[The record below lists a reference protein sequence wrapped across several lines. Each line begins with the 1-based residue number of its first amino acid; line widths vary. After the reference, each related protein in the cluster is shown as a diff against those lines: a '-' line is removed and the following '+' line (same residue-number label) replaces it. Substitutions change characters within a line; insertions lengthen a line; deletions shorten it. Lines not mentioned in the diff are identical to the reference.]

1 MKTRHHKDI
10 HRLIHSF
17 NIRHFSHK
25 ANVRRHPQ
33 FIHEAPDLRFQI
45 PLSKQEENALRFL
58 LMNLFKYSD
67 QKDMILLL
75 VKSSHMPHDKL
86 ILQTQFLPDRFSNLR
101 IKTKTL
107 CIDPVFDNLYPAF
120 SYSLICKH
128 IRGRFA
134 GTGKEQGRV
143 LLQLRFERFKGSL
156 LDPGAVGVSGVMRMD
171 NPARHTGFSDCHNGD
186 TSTKTD
192 YSEHD
197 LFLGLNGGIGG
208 FDLELQTDFRFY
220 PTSFLT
226 LAPLLSFNAQYL
238 KFSAKNGTGYY
249 GNNNGSK
256 IYPYDDA
263 SHRTVYDYD
272 GMSVID
278 YDVYNFFVW
287 TGLRADFLPCSWAK
301 ISLASE
307 VAVFYL
313 MMDYDKHLSN
323 HQDFIDIAYYAFFA
337 FRQTLKS
344 EFKIKTFF
352 FLFNLYG

>member
-1 MKTRHHKDI
+1 MKARRFFAAAIFLATLAVVPTFAQDDRGQRVDGWAFSVEPIFGARLGQCKEIVWANSKTAGNYKLSELIYDI
-10 HRLIHSF
+10 TPAWYYGLDAQIQY
-17 NIRHFSHK
+17 K
-25 ANVRRHPQ
+25 
-33 FIHEAPDLRFQI
+33 RFGVNL
-45 PLSKQEENALRFL
+45 LSKFFIPSKTGR
-58 LMNLFKYSD
+58 MTDSD
-67 QKDMILLL
+67 WRND
-75 VKSSHMPHDKL
+75 
-86 ILQTQFLPDRFSNLR
+86 
-101 IKTKTL
+101 
-107 CIDPVFDNLYPAF
+107 
-120 SYSLICKH
+120 
-128 IRGRFA
+128 
-134 GTGKEQGRV
+134 
-143 LLQLRFERFKGSL
+143 
-156 LDPGAVGVSGVMRMD
+156 
-171 NPARHTGFSDCHNGD
+171 SDCHNGD

-323 HQDFIDIAYYAFFA
+323 HQDFIDIAYSAFFA

-344 EFKIKTFF
+344 EFKIKKFF
-352 FLFNLYG
+352 SICQKTVFSMTGESKGAMYLKKGGESSYTKSGKAGGQLMYVDLELSLKFSW